1 MSNYSIQDMQRSEE
15 TLKALKKQAP
25 SPQLKID
32 IARLEK
38 ELELC
43 KQEKRCHEAQI
54 LTVCPNFVCVCVCT
68 YVFMCILSLF
78 FFFLGRF

>member
-25 SPQLKID
+25 SPQLKND

-54 LTVCPNFVCVCVCT
+54 LTVCPNFVCVCVHARMFSCAS
-68 YVFMCILSLF
+68 CHC

>member
-1 MSNYSIQDMQRSEE
+1 MQRSEE
-15 TLKALKKQAP
+15 TLKALKKQSP

-54 LTVCPNFVCVCVCT
+54 LTVCPNFVCVCVCVFAHT
-68 YVFMCILSLF
+68 YVFMCILWGPTF
-78 FFFLGRF
+78 FVLGRF

>member
-54 LTVCPNFVCVCVCT
+54 LTVCPNFVCAQK